1 MTEATW
7 HRHRQETN
15 NNKSTTYNTN
25 LFTLNLPPPPAPPSK
40 TSSKTGLY
48 SLFPIHHLHS
58 TELPLPRSA
67 TPSMVP
73 NLMSISTSSL
83 HLATLAGFAS
93 WPLTFL
99 KTIFW
104 LLFLLYLIFC
114 HLTRPILPCSPS
126 STILLKDGELGAWF
140 WILFSSLHFLSGWP
154 QPFSKAW
161 NIVCTIQGLMT
172 LSNVYLLPALSP
184 ECHDVERRA

>member
-1 MTEATW
+1 MQEPQEMQVQPLGREDTLEEGKATPPPTPAQYSCLENSHGQSSPAGCSPFSHKESDMTEATW

-15 NNKSTTYNTN
+15 NNKSNTYNTN

-48 SLFPIHHLHS
+48 SLFPIHYLHS

-93 WPLTFL
+93 WPLTF
-99 KTIFW
+99 
-104 LLFLLYLIFC
+104 
-114 HLTRPILPCSPS
+114 
-126 STILLKDGELGAWF
+126 
-140 WILFSSLHFLSGWP
+140 
-154 QPFSKAW
+154 
-161 NIVCTIQGLMT
+161 
-172 LSNVYLLPALSP
+172 
-184 ECHDVERRA
+184 